1 MSRLIPKSED
11 GDAEIELIQQEDSSH
26 VHEKEGTSL
35 LTTAAY
41 WLLRRSLIDALS
53 IASKKDSDV
62 VLFYDNEKILP
73 KDICCPKVAISSGF
87 PADLLSDAVAVI
99 SVTRDNPNGLNG
111 LMSALEANPGCS
123 YISHY
128 PSAAF
133 CRLLGFF
140 GRGKSSLSAPVS
152 YGRKALFRSHRG
164 LACLVSDDLDV
175 REALPPLL
183 IALIICFFLTI
194 TFLRG
199 QTLPLDDLARHSKS
213 VLYGYDF
220 RKLFVYSWH
229 PSFNTYV
236 GFDLLASALYRA
248 FGQQSFLLFQ
258 LVPLLLTFAALQRLM
273 KGSDDNMIS
282 LALLVVFYFISERF
296 LSGRPCVLNSSIF
309 LCTYAFRDEIPE
321 AAHFTIG
328 LVTGFLYYLFFLY
341 TVPFI
346 FVGTRRQRLAYVL
359 STLCALTGWYI
370 YSGGEYFASIF
381 SLSTS
386 FNLKHGVGYSELSPI
401 FPGGLFTFLPVL
413 IPLFIYWRRD
423 KKRSLVTFYFMLS
436 NQLRFFETITPLAV
450 SFFRYLPLR
459 IGPLAVAAA
468 LSLSLLHVHTE
479 RHVTLSMPAGSRVL
493 TENSYEMN
501 SVVMDSGRVGV
512 APSANIGWNDKP
524 VRDAIER
531 MQADGRL
538 DCSLFATH
546 KFDYV
551 VEHCLRE
558 VPSCLSLERIS
569 GPYRIWKVRNYSG
582 STAGRGYS

>member
-1 MSRLIPKSED
+1 MSRLLPASED
-11 GDAEIELIQQEDSSH
+11 NDDEIDLMPSGDSSKAQ
-26 VHEKEGTSL
+26 EEEATSWL
-35 LTTAAY
+35 NASAY
-41 WLLRRSLIDALS
+41 WLLRRSLIDAVS
-53 IASKKDSDV
+53 IASRKDSGV
-62 VLFYDNEKILP
+62 LLFYDNENMLP
-73 KDICCPKVAISSGF
+73 KDINCPKVSISSGF
-87 PADLLSDAVAVI
+87 PPEQLSDAVAVI
-99 SVTRDNPNGLNG
+99 SVTRDKPNGLNG
-111 LMSALEANPGCS
+111 LMRVLEANPGCS
-123 YISHY
+123 YILHY
-128 PSAAF
+128 PSPAL
-133 CRLLGFF
+133 CRLLSFF
-140 GRGKSSLSAPVS
+140 GRGKSSLLAPFS
-152 YGRKALFRSHRG
+152 YGGKALFQSRRG

-175 REALPPLL
+175 REALSPLV
-183 IALIICFFLTI
+183 ITLIICFFLTI

-213 VLYGYDF
+213 FLYDYDF

-248 FGQQSFLLFQ
+248 FGQQSLLLFQ

-282 LALLVVFYFISERF
+282 LALLVAFYFISERF

-309 LCTYAFRDEIPE
+309 LCAYAYRDEIPA
-321 AAHFTIG
+321 AAHFAIG
-328 LVTGFLYYLFFLY
+328 LITSFLYYLFFLY
-341 TVPFI
+341 AVPFI
-346 FVGTRRQRLAYVL
+346 LVGTRRQRLAYVL
-359 STLCALTGWYI
+359 SALCALTGWYI
-370 YSGGEYFASIF
+370 YSGGEYFASIL

-386 FNLKHGVGYSELSPI
+386 FNLKHGVGYSELNSI
-401 FPGGLFTFLPVL
+401 FPGGLFIFLPVL
-413 IPLFIYWRRD
+413 IPLFIYWRRN

-450 SFFRYLPLR
+450 SFSRYLPLR
-459 IGPLAVAAA
+459 VGPLAVAAA
-468 LSLSLLHVHTE
+468 LSLSLLHVHTQ

-512 APSANIGWNDKP
+512 APSANIGWNDKA
-524 VRDAIER
+524 VRDAIEQ

-538 DCSLFATH
+538 NCSIFATH

-558 VPSCLSLERIS
+558 VPSCLSLERIN
-569 GPYRIWKVRNYSG
+569 GPYRIWKVRNYSD
-582 STAGRGYS
+582 STAGMDHS